1 MRRFLQS
8 WVRGERIRGSAFS
21 IEKDR
26 VVGIQESRMAGMGV
40 LLFLVQGVGQASR

>member
-1 MRRFLQS
+1 LQS

-40 LLFLVQGVGQASR
+40 LLFLVQGGGQASR